1 MTTALCCF
9 VSRFGFIR
17 DSPYGS
23 IHVSSPM
30 VQMTPV
36 QCRAHDYVHTSG
48 VAFVRISTW
57 EDDNDPFMNDQ
68 HGSIMDQHSGRY
80 WGFYWMPNHMLTRRW
95 RSAATGDKGSES
107 KLRSELEDFCA
118 DKNGVLTKFWE
129 SCTATARRLLQKG
142 VEEEDKIFLKE
153 KDEGGCEMNRVEES
167 DSTNLGSSTDSSD
180 KLLASQSEKEK
191 WFKII
196 SKYTSKLFDLWAKK
210 EKGTLL
216 LLKVRFLRR

>member
-1 MTTALCCF
+1 M
-9 VSRFGFIR
+9 R

-23 IHVSSPM
+23 MHVSSPM

-142 VEEEDKIFLKE
+142 VEEEDKISLKE
-153 KDEGGCEMNRVEES
+153 TDEGGCEMNRVEES

-191 WFKII
+191 
-196 SKYTSKLFDLWAKK
+196 
-210 EKGTLL
+210 
-216 LLKVRFLRR
+216 